1 MIELTRE
8 IRHVHF
14 YCGAGGGAK
23 GANLAKAEVGMLKG
37 KFRCIG
43 GIDSDAAAVR
53 DFTRMAGAQGTVLD
67 LFSLDQYRRFHGCEP
82 PPGWREATRDDIHKA
97 AGYERPHVIL
107 MSAPCKGFSGLL
119 SEKMSQSV
127 RYQALNEL
135 ALRGLH
141 LALDAW
147 GDDPAEFI
155 LFENVPRIQS
165 RGRRLLDQIES
176 LLSHYGYASAETTHD
191 CGELGGLA
199 QSRKRFLLVA
209 RHVEKVPPFL
219 YEPTKRPL
227 RAVGRV
233 LEQLPMPGDIGLAGP
248 MHRIPSLQ
256 WKTWVRLAFVEAG
269 SDWRSLSKLNV
280 EDGYLKDFAIAHEAD
295 YHKGVLGVRRWEE
308 PTGTLTG
315 RSSPSTG
322 SFAIADPR
330 VDGHGKSVQLGVRPW
345 ESPAATVTGG
355 MWPGQGPNSVADPR
369 FNGEYAS
376 SQFGVTAW
384 DESSNTITSQ
394 RSPGQG
400 KFSVADPRMSRE
412 KPFRNVFRIVRWD
425 EVSRAVTGGGHP
437 TSGGIAVA
445 DPRTG
450 YGPNSH
456 RNKLSVVDWEG
467 SSKTVT
473 GATQVQGGGLSVAD
487 PRPNGKVFSGYGVT
501 RWDDSART
509 IAGESFP
516 SNGVFAV
523 ADPRSGLT
531 RDKGDPYLSSGHYG
545 VVPWDR
551 TAGAVTASLKHD
563 SGPGSVADPRLPEP
577 NDKVTAI
584 IRSLDDC
591 WHRPFTTFELAALQG
606 LIDPGERFEMDGQS
620 DSAWRER
627 IGNAI
632 PAPAAQAIF
641 GVIGTTLLLAWSGET
656 FVLGSTPIWVR
667 DIAVALSVARQV
679 Q

>member
-1 MIELTRE
+1 MKPMNRE
-8 IRHVHF
+8 IRHFHF
-14 YCGAGGGAK
+14 YCGSGGGAK
-23 GANLAKAEVGMLKG
+23 GANRAKAEVGMLKG

-43 GIDSDAAAVR
+43 GIDSDPAAVR
-53 DFTRMAGAQGTVLD
+53 DFTSLAGAQGTLLD

-82 PPGWREATRDDIHKA
+82 PAGWREATRDDIHKA

-165 RGRRLLDQIES
+165 RGRHLLDQIES

-209 RHVEKVPPFL
+209 RHTAKVPPFL
-219 YEPTKRPL
+219 YEPVKRPL

-233 LEQLPMPGDIGLAGP
+233 LEQLPMPGDIDLAGP
-248 MHRIPSLQ
+248 MHRIPALQ

-269 SDWRSLSKLNV
+269 SDWRSLAKLNV
-280 EDGYLKDFAIAHEAD
+280 HDGYLRDFAIEEVRPFNDA
-295 YHKGVLGVRRWEE
+295 YGVRAWNQ
-308 PTGTLTG
+308 PSATITGDA
-315 RSSPSTG
+315 RPSKG
-322 SFAIADPR
+322 AFSVADPR

-345 ESPAATVTGG
+345 SSPASTVTGD
-355 MWPGQGPNSVADPR
+355 MWPGCGPN
-369 FNGEYAS
+369 
-376 SQFGVTAW
+376 
-384 DESSNTITSQ
+384 
-394 RSPGQG
+394 
-400 KFSVADPRMSRE
+400 SVADPRMSRE
-412 KPFRNVFRIVRWD
+412 KPFRNVFRVVRWD

-437 TSGGIAVA
+437 TAGGI
-445 DPRTG
+445 
-450 YGPNSH
+450 
-456 RNKLSVVDWEG
+456 
-467 SSKTVT
+467 
-473 GATQVQGGGLSVAD
+473 SVAD
-487 PRPNGKVFSGYGVT
+487 PRPALVPNQLHGKYHVT
-501 RWDDSART
+501 PFEDHSRAV
-509 IAGESFP
+509 IAGRD
-516 SNGVFAV
+516 NGAFCV
-523 ADPRSGLT
+523 ADPRSGIAKQ
-531 RDKGDPYLSSGHYG
+531 KGDAYLSSGHYG
-545 VVPWDR
+545 VVPWEKPS
-551 TAGAVTASLKHD
+551 GAVTASLQHD
-563 SGPGSVADPRLPEP
+563 SGPGNVADPRLPGA
-577 NDKVTAI
+577 NDKVTAV

-632 PAPAAQAIF
+632 PAPAAEAIF

-667 DIAVALSVARQV
+667 DVAVALSVARQP

>member
-1 MIELTRE
+1 MRRRFSLKITSRE
-8 IRHVHF
+8 IRHFHF

-23 GANLAKAEVGMLKG
+23 GANKAKAEVGMLRG

-53 DFTRMAGAQGTVLD
+53 DFNGLAGAQGTLLD

-82 PPGWREATRDDIHKA
+82 PPGWREATRDDILKA

-165 RGRRLLDQIES
+165 RGRHLLDQIEQ

-209 RHVEKVPPFL
+209 RHTAKVPPFL
-219 YEPTKRPL
+219 YEPVKRPL

-233 LEQLPMPGDIGLAGP
+233 LEQLPMPGDIDLAGP
-248 MHRIPSLQ
+248 MHRIPALQ

-269 SDWRSLSKLNV
+269 SDWRSLSKLQI
-280 EDGYLKDFAIAHEAD
+280 EDGYLKDFAIEPEAD
-295 YHKGVLGVRRWEE
+295 YHKGVLGVRHWDE
-308 PTGTLTG
+308 PSGTIAARAT
-315 RSSPSTG
+315 PSNG
-322 SFAIADPR
+322 AFSIADPR
-330 VDGHGKSVQLGVRPW
+330 MSQSAEYAQLGVRGW
-345 ESPAATVTGG
+345 SESTGAVTGQSAVG
-355 MWPGQGPNSVADPR
+355 GGAH
-369 FNGEYAS
+369 A
-376 SQFGVTAW
+376 
-384 DESSNTITSQ
+384 
-394 RSPGQG
+394 
-400 KFSVADPRMSRE
+400 VADPRMSRE
-412 KPFRNVFRIVRWD
+412 KPFRNVFRVVRWD

-437 TSGGIAVA
+437 TAAGIAVD

-456 RNKLSVVDWEG
+456 RNKLSVVGWDN

-487 PRPNGKVFSGYGVT
+487 PRSRNWAGGKYRVT
-501 RWDDSART
+501 GFDEATGTVIGGSTTGQGA
-509 IAGESFP
+509 
-516 SNGVFAV
+516 FAV
-523 ADPRSGLT
+523 ADPRSGIAKQ
-531 RDKGDPYLSSGHYG
+531 KGDAYLSSGHYG
-545 VVPWDR
+545 VVPWEKA
-551 TAGAVTASLKHD
+551 TGAVTASLQHD
-563 SGPGSVADPRLPEP
+563 SGPGNVADPRLPEA
-577 NDKVTAI
+577 NDKVTAV

-606 LIDPGERFEMDGQS
+606 LIDPDERFEMDGGS

-632 PAPAAQAIF
+632 PAPAAEAIF
-641 GVIGTTLLLAWSGET
+641 GVIGTTLLLAWTGET

-667 DIAVALSVARQV
+667 DVAVALSVSRQV

>member
-1 MIELTRE
+1 MNIMERE

-23 GANLAKAEVGMLKG
+23 GANKAKAEVGMLKG

-43 GIDSDAAAVR
+43 GIDSDAGAVR
-53 DFTRMAGAQGTVLD
+53 DFTRMAGVQGTCLD

-82 PPGWREATRDDIHKA
+82 PPAWREATRDDIHKA

-165 RGRRLLDQIES
+165 RGRHLLDQIEQ

-209 RHVEKVPPFL
+209 RHTGKVPPFL
-219 YEPTKRPL
+219 YEPVKRPL

-269 SDWRSLSKLNV
+269 SDWRSLSKLKV
-280 EDGYLKDFAIAHEAD
+280 EDGYLKDFAIEPDAD
-295 YHKGVLGVRRWEE
+295 YHKGILGVRHWQEPMGTVTGRSSPTTGAFGIADPRISQSAEYSQLGVRRWSE
-308 PTGTLTG
+308 
-315 RSSPSTG
+315 STG
-322 SFAIADPR
+322 AVTGQSTVGGGAHAIADPR
-330 VDGHGKSVQLGVRPW
+330 F
-345 ESPAATVTGG
+345 GG
-355 MWPGQGPNSVADPR
+355 EWGSN
-369 FNGEYAS
+369 
-376 SQFGVTAW
+376 QFGVTAW
-384 DESSNTITSQ
+384 DGKANTVTSQ

-400 KFSVADPRMSRE
+400 RFSVADPRMPRE
-412 KPFRNVFRIVRWD
+412 KPFANVFRVVRWD
-425 EVSRAVTGGGHP
+425 DVSRAVTGGGHP
-437 TSGGIAVA
+437 TAGGIAVA
-445 DPRTG
+445 DPRPALAPDQLHGKYHVTPFE
-450 YGPNSH
+450 GPSRAVIAGRDN
-456 RNKLSVVDWEG
+456 
-467 SSKTVT
+467 
-473 GATQVQGGGLSVAD
+473 GAFCVAD
-487 PRPNGKVFSGYGVT
+487 PRSQNWAGGKYRVT
-501 RWDDSART
+501 GFGEN
-509 IAGESFP
+509 AGTVIGGSTT
-516 SNGVFAV
+516 GQGAFAV
-523 ADPRSGLT
+523 ADPRSGIAKQ
-531 RDKGDPYLSSGHYG
+531 KGDAYLSSGHYG
-545 VVPWDR
+545 VVPWEKS
-551 TAGAVTASLKHD
+551 AGAVTASLKHD
-563 SGPGSVADPRLPEP
+563 SGPGNVADPRLPEP
-577 NDKVTAI
+577 NDKVTAV

-632 PAPAAQAIF
+632 PAPAAEAIF
-641 GVIGTTLLLAWSGET
+641 GVIGTTLLLAWTGET

>member
-1 MIELTRE
+1 MKVTSRE

-43 GIDSDAAAVR
+43 GIDSDPAAVR
-53 DFTRMAGAQGTVLD
+53 DFTRMAGAQGTVMD
-67 LFSLDQYRRFHGCEP
+67 LFSFDQYRQFHGCEP

-165 RGRRLLDQIES
+165 RGRHLLDQIEQ

-191 CGELGGLA
+191 CGELGALA

-209 RHVEKVPPFL
+209 RHTQKVPPFL
-219 YEPTKRPL
+219 YEPIKRPL

-233 LEQLPMPGDIGLAGP
+233 LEQLPMPGDIDLAGP
-248 MHRIPSLQ
+248 MHRIPALQ

-280 EDGYLKDFAIAHEAD
+280 EAGYLKDFAIAHEAD
-295 YHKGVLGVRRWEE
+295 YHKGVLGVRHWEE
-308 PTGTLTG
+308 PAGTIAARAT
-315 RSSPSTG
+315 PS
-322 SFAIADPR
+322 
-330 VDGHGKSVQLGVRPW
+330 
-345 ESPAATVTGG
+345 
-355 MWPGQGPNSVADPR
+355 
-369 FNGEYAS
+369 NGA
-376 SQFGVTAW
+376 
-384 DESSNTITSQ
+384 
-394 RSPGQG
+394 
-400 KFSVADPRMSRE
+400 FSVADPRISQSAEYSQLGVRRWSESTGAVTGQSTVGGGAHAVADPRMTRE
-412 KPFRNVFRIVRWD
+412 KPFRNVFRVVRWD

-456 RNKLSVVDWEG
+456 RNKLSVVDWEC

-487 PRPNGKVFSGYGVT
+487 PRPSGKVFSGYGVT
-501 RWDDSART
+501 HWDESART

-516 SNGVFAV
+516 SNGVFSVADPRSNNWAGGKYRVTAFDESAGTVIGGSTTGQGAFAV
-523 ADPRSGLT
+523 ADPRSGLS
-531 RDKGDPYLSSGHYG
+531 RVQGDAYLTSGHYG
-545 VVPWDR
+545 VVPWDKS
-551 TAGAVTASLKHD
+551 AGAVTASLKHD
-563 SGPGSVADPRLPEP
+563 SGPGNVADPRLPDA
-577 NDKVTAI
+577 NDKVTAV

-632 PAPAAQAIF
+632 PAPAAEAIF